1 MVSAVSALAAFS
13 GMVKVLL
20 SAVTT
25 PLVKVTAPFPG
36 VVRLQV
42 KSVNVAAPA
51 DAALVVVPPIVQ
63 VPVPA
68 LAAATTSAPA
78 DGPSVQVL
86 PYWSFNVITGWVAK
100 ASPLASPAT
109 GCWVT
114 TRLAA
119 APAVM
124 VWDTVESL

>member
-1 MVSAVSALAAFS
+1 
-13 GMVKVLL
+13 MVKGLL

-25 PLVKVTAPFPG
+25 PLVKVTAPFPEE
-36 VVRLQV
+36 VRLQV
-42 KSVNVAAPA
+42 KSVNVATPA

-68 LAAATTSAPA
+68 LAAATTSALA

-86 PYWSFNVITGWVAK
+86 PYWSLSVITGWVAK
-100 ASPLASPAT
+100 ESPLAAHGI

-114 TRLAA
+114 VRVAA

-124 VWDTVESL
+124 VWDMVESL